1 MFGLRGCIVECWQE
15 GIEIIMAGSALK
27 FLYQSLPYSLRN
39 DFLVDRIA
47 PLLDLADD
55 YTRKLTIFSI
65 LAEHPYSCQSL

>member
-15 GIEIIMAGSALK
+15 GIEILMSGTALK

-39 DFLVDRIA
+39 DFLVYRIA

-55 YTRKLTIFSI
+55 YT
-65 LAEHPYSCQSL
+65 